1 MAWKGTR
8 PSAFAGTISDAV
20 GKKTRAAA
28 LQALTGVVE
37 RSPVDTGAFRGN
49 NRVSVGSRDNGYDL
63 NAADKSGG
71 GATIAAGA
79 TKFGTGMAPF
89 TVIYIQNN
97 LPYAGALEDG
107 WSAQTNNRPGGIYA
121 ITFNNLVEAS
131 R

>member
-8 PSAFAGTISDAV
+8 PSAFAGTIADAV

-37 RSPVDTGAFRGN
+37 RSPVDTGRFRGN
-49 NRVSVGSRDNGYDL
+49 NRVSVGTRDNGYDL
-63 NAADKSGG
+63 GAADKSG

-79 TKFGTGMAPF
+79 AKFGTGMAPF

-97 LPYAGALEDG
+97 LPYAEVLERG
-107 WSAQTNNRPGGIYA
+107 NSQQAPQGVFA
-121 ITFNNLVEAS
+121 VTFNSLTEAS

>member
-8 PSAFAGTISDAV
+8 PSDFAGTISDAV

-28 LQALTGVVE
+28 LQALAGVIE

-49 NRVSVGSRDNGYDL
+49 NRVSAGTQDRGYDL
-63 NAADKSGG
+63 EAADKSGAAALSAG
-71 GATIAAGA
+71 SGVIASTRG
-79 TKFGTGMAPF
+79 APF

-97 LPYAGALEDG
+97 LPYSEFLERG
-107 WSAQTNNRPGGIYA
+107 SSKQAPQGVFA

>member
-1 MAWKGTR
+1 MAWRGTR

-63 NAADKSGG
+63 NAVDKSG

-79 TKFGTGMAPF
+79 AKFGTGMAPF

-97 LPYAGALEDG
+97 LVYAESLERG
-107 WSAQTNNRPGGIYA
+107 SSTQAPQGVYA
-121 ITFNNLVEAS
+121 VTFNSLVEGS

>member
-1 MAWKGTR
+1 MAWRGTR
-8 PSAFAGTISDAV
+8 PTAFAGTIADDV

-71 GATIAAGA
+71 ATIAAGA
-79 TKFGTGMAPF
+79 AKFGTGMAPF

-97 LPYAGALEDG
+97 LPYAEVLERGNSQQAPQGVYDV
-107 WSAQTNNRPGGIYA
+107 
-121 ITFNNLVEAS
+121 TFNSLAEAS